1 MHRERHRAH
10 RLDAFGQQRRPDL
23 RLERHEIRA
32 LEPSRLPGREG
43 HPRRRPGDGDEH
55 VLLDEPLALELDRP
69 HVEGFPVG
77 VVHGEARVIVGDD
90 APETGRDRAE
100 ERAPVEVRDERIVDV
115 EQQLEAVALPREL
128 VLRLLGRLVVE
139 RVVDGQRYL
148 ARELVQDLDVG
159 VGEGVFVLAREAEAA
174 ETAERG
180 REREDAERPHALGLE
195 DPRDL
200 AKAWLLVDARHDERP
215 LRLPHEARGRVGD
228 GQLERG
234 EIGGS
239 Y

>member
-1 MHRERHRAH
+1 M
-10 RLDAFGQQRRPDL
+10 
-23 RLERHEIRA
+23 
-32 LEPSRLPGREG
+32 
-43 HPRRRPGDGDEH
+43 
-55 VLLDEPLALELDRP
+55 
-69 HVEGFPVG
+69 
-77 VVHGEARVIVGDD
+77 
-90 APETGRDRAE
+90 
-100 ERAPVEVRDERIVDV
+100 
-115 EQQLEAVALPREL
+115 
-128 VLRLLGRLVVE
+128 VE

-180 REREDAERPHALGLE
+180 REREDAEGPHALGLE

-200 AKAWLLVDARHDERP
+200 AEAWLLVDARYDERP